1 MSWLVFATFA
11 YFLASLVLVL
21 DKIILAKP
29 IPKPSLY
36 ASYVGLV
43 GIYALALMPF
53 GFSFSMPLWAAL
65 LSVASGFIFILS
77 LIFYYKAARLDEI
90 GRVGPLSGTLT
101 AVFTLLLSSLFLIE
115 ILNTL
120 SVLAF
125 LFLVAGG
132 WLIAFRKSDA
142 KFSFRIL
149 LLSSAGSFLLAVSW
163 VLIKTAYS
171 GAGFLNAYILG
182 RLGEFAAG
190 LFLFALPNVRRD
202 IYEHLKGIEIKTIG
216 LFAGNKIVAAAY
228 FILLNYAVFLGS
240 VSLVQ
245 GAQGLQY
252 VFLLFLTVLLTL
264 KRPDILKEELTKRI
278 IFRKTFAIILIVA
291 GLFILAL
298 IQKPADLAPGA
309 RSWGVSFSKPFAE
322 KMVADWRAA
331 YLAILDDLKVR
342 RLRLIAYWPEIEKSE
357 GVFSFEDL
365 DWQIEEAEKRGAKV
379 ILAVGQKLPRWPE
392 CHIPQWVREFPIS
405 NSQFLNKDFENALLN
420 YIKNVIL
427 RYKDNPAIWAWQV
440 ENEPFLPFGECP
452 PMDVDLLDKEIT
464 LVKSLD
470 NRPIIVSDSGEL
482 SAWVSAARRADIFG
496 TTMYRVVWHK
506 NMPFGGY
513 LKYPLPPE
521 FFHLKANFAGYFAD
535 IKRIIV
541 VELQAEPW
549 GPKLLYESSLE
560 EQMKSMNFEQLK
572 ENIAYAKTAGFSE
585 NYFWGA
591 EWWYWMKEKQ
601 NHPEF
606 WNYAKELFIENLR

>member
-1 MSWLVFATFA
+1 MTWLFFAILS

-29 IPKPSLY
+29 IPKPSVY

-43 GIYALALMPF
+43 GIYALVLMPF
-53 GFSFSMPLWAAL
+53 GFSFDMPFSAAL
-65 LSVASGFIFILS
+65 FSVASGFLFILS
-77 LIFYYKAARLDEI
+77 LIFYYKAASADEI

-101 AVFTLLLSSLFLIE
+101 AISVLLLSSLFLIE
-115 ILNTL
+115 KLNAL

-132 WLIAFRKSDA
+132 WLIAFRKSDV
-142 KFSFRIL
+142 KFSLRIL

-163 VLIKTAYS
+163 ILIKTAYLNTD
-171 GAGFLNAYILG
+171 FLNAYILG

-190 LFLFALPNVRRD
+190 LFLLALPNVRRD
-202 IYEHLKGIEIKTIG
+202 VSEHLKGIEVKTIG
-216 LFAGNKIVAAAY
+216 LFAGNKIIAAAY

-245 GAQGLQY
+245 GMQGLQY
-252 VFLLFLTVLLTL
+252 IFLLFVTVLLTL
-264 KRPDILKEELTKRI
+264 KWPDLLKEELKKRI
-278 IFRKTFAIILIVA
+278 IFRKAFAIILIVA
-291 GLFILAL
+291 GLFVLTL

-309 RSWGVSFSKPFAE
+309 KLWGVSFSKPFAE
-322 KMVADWRAA
+322 KMVADWRKA

-342 RLRLIAYWPEIEKSE
+342 RLRLITYWTEVEKEE
-357 GVFSFEDL
+357 GIFAFDDL

-379 ILAVGQKLPRWPE
+379 ILAAGQKLPRWPE
-392 CHIPQWVREFPIS
+392 CHIPVWLQNQSSAIKG
-405 NSQFLNKDFENALLN
+405 QKLLN
-420 YIKNVIL
+420 YIEVVIHHYKN
-427 RYKDNPAIWAWQV
+427 NPAIWAWQI

-452 PMDVDLLDKEIT
+452 PADVDLLDKEIA

-482 SAWVSAARRADIFG
+482 SAWVSAASRADIFG

-560 EQMKSMNFEQLK
+560 EQMKSMNFEQFK
-572 ENIAYAKTAGFSE
+572 ENIAYAKTVGFPE
-585 NYFWGA
+585 NYLWGV
-591 EWWYWMKEKQ
+591 EWWHKMKEEG
-601 NHPEF
+601 HPEY
-606 WNYAKELFIENLR
+606 WEEAKKLWR